1 MDDVTLKSGL
11 KVTKIRRTSEHGR
24 SGHVSQIPTN
34 ADIKELM
41 DMDLSPEWSV
51 GMGAAPVGWDDDNQR
66 MVSHADGAEVAQGLG
81 WAVLMMGAIV
91 LGIWIIIE
99 LANIV

>member
-11 KVTKIRRTSEHGR
+11 KVTDIRRTSEHGR
-24 SGHVSQIPTN
+24 SGHVSQIPSA
-34 ADIKELM
+34 ADIKELAAL
-41 DMDLSPEWSV
+41 DLSPEWTVS
-51 GMGAAPVGWDDDNQR
+51 MGEAPVGWDDDNQR

-81 WAVLMMGAIV
+81 WAVLMMGALV

-99 LANIV
+99 LV